1 MDMEIVNDNQK
12 LSDMTET
19 TVFAPR
25 NEPALDPVL
34 FAIRRL
40 EEVVERETR
49 LLLDGHTVDLADI
62 NANKSRGL
70 RDFNKAMGK
79 AAKTLDTS
87 ALKSLQP
94 FLDNLRQKL
103 DRNCEALKLH
113 LRAVTELTGLI
124 RDALETQEADGTYTM
139 HQLRD
144 GHGA

>member
-1 MDMEIVNDNQK
+1 METVNDNQK
-12 LSDMTET
+12 RTDMAPFT
-19 TVFAPR
+19 PR
-25 NEPALDPVL
+25 NDPALDPVL

-49 LLLDGHTVDLADI
+49 LLLDGETVDLADV

-70 RDFNKAMGK
+70 RDFNKAMGRAVK
-79 AAKTLDTS
+79 AVDAS

-103 DRNCEALKLH
+103 DRNCDALKLH

-124 RDALETQEADGTYTM
+124 RDALETQEADGTYTV
-139 HQLRD
+139 QQFRE

>member
-1 MDMEIVNDNQK
+1 METVNDNQK
-12 LSDMTET
+12 RTHM
-19 TVFAPR
+19 APFTSR
-25 NEPALDPVL
+25 SEPALDPVL

-49 LLLDGHTVDLADI
+49 LLLEGQTVDLADI

-79 AAKTLDTS
+79 AVKVVDAQ

-103 DRNCEALKLH
+103 DRNCDALKLH

-124 RDALETQEADGTYTM
+124 RDALETQEADGTYTV
-139 HQLRD
+139 QQFRE
-144 GHGA
+144 GQGA